1 MGTPNLLKG
10 YIFHKDGF
18 GGSVHDMVLWGR
30 PTVHANSIRVEPGI
44 FDFYVGE
51 PFVSLKRRRIDTLT
65 IGQLVTPSSRL
76 GNMGSWGLPCVPDVL
91 GNRSRTKGKRTQGTI
106 KNHRSGSAARQGG
119 APTLPTS
126 AAIDRVLGENGKK
139 LFFLLLLL

>member
-1 MGTPNLLKG
+1 MKKVM
-10 YIFHKDGF
+10 FMDG
-18 GGSVHDMVLWGR
+18 
-30 PTVHANSIRVEPGI
+30 IC
-44 FDFYVGE
+44 
-51 PFVSLKRRRIDTLT
+51 KRSAMCS
-65 IGQLVTPSSRL
+65 GCAWEQK
-76 GNMGSWGLPCVPDVL
+76 PDK
-91 GNRSRTKGKRTQGTI
+91 RERTQGTI